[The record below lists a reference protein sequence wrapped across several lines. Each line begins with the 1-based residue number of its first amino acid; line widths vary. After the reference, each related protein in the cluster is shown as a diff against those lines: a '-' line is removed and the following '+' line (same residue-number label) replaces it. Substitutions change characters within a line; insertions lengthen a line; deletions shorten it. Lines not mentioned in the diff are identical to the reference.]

1 MSPWFRSGGDSQPG
15 ARLSQPVPV
24 RRSQHGESRR
34 NGPQSPRL
42 MVSRLRLC
50 GSPHL
55 RLEGGDPLRALR
67 PIVLAG
73 RQRQHHV
80 RRHRDLRGHQRVGLL
95 ERHRHRRR
103 RDRTTIARTRVGRGP
118 HAPAL
123 MVLSDLRRQRP
134 PTRFRIS
141 AATATSWPAFIQ
153 LVQQK
158 LSGNTGTQEVDIM
171 AAMMIRNDLHGS
183 HLVLRSPARTH
194 RAHTPIRPTCSSR
207 QACH

>member
-1 MSPWFRSGGDSQPG
+1 
-15 ARLSQPVPV
+15 
-24 RRSQHGESRR
+24 
-34 NGPQSPRL
+34 

-134 PTRFRIS
+134 HRPDSVFQPLRLHVAGIHSTRPTEAIRQHR
-141 AATATSWPAFIQ
+141 
-153 LVQQK
+153 
-158 LSGNTGTQEVDIM
+158 NTGG
-171 AAMMIRNDLHGS
+171 RYHGGNDDPQRLHGS
-183 HLVLRSPARTH
+183 HLVLRARQGTH
-194 RAHTPIRPTCSSR
+194 RAHTPRSGQPAPAGRRAIDPRQQRSPMVEPLRPDR
-207 QACH
+207 QHGARHHEKLGV